1 MHIPVAQA
9 SMLAELLGL
18 PQYPAPH
25 TLTVFE
31 NTAMALQA
39 RKTAGVASDA
49 QRLDR
54 LTEQS
59 SGTMITT
66 RSMASMDDEEEAVQR
81 INVIL
86 KVSWLG
92 LAQRVLGH
100 AQEEC

>member
-1 MHIPVAQA
+1 
-9 SMLAELLGL
+9 
-18 PQYPAPH
+18 
-25 TLTVFE
+25 
-31 NTAMALQA
+31 MALQA
-39 RKTAGVASDA
+39 RKTAGAASDA

-86 KVSWLG
+86 KVSWLR
-92 LAQRVLGH
+92 LAQPGLGPCH
-100 AQEEC
+100 AIPKL

>member
-1 MHIPVAQA
+1 
-9 SMLAELLGL
+9 
-18 PQYPAPH
+18 
-25 TLTVFE
+25 
-31 NTAMALQA
+31 MALQA
-39 RKTAGVASDA
+39 RKTAGAASDA

-86 KVSWLG
+86 KVSWPG
-92 LAQRVLGH
+92 LAQLGIGPCH
-100 AQEEC
+100 AIPKL

>member
-1 MHIPVAQA
+1 
-9 SMLAELLGL
+9 
-18 PQYPAPH
+18 
-25 TLTVFE
+25 
-31 NTAMALQA
+31 MALQA
-39 RKTAGVASDA
+39 RKTAGAASDA

-86 KVSWLG
+86 KVSWLM
-92 LAQRVLGH
+92 LAQPGLGPCH
-100 AQEEC
+100 AIPKL

>member
-1 MHIPVAQA
+1 
-9 SMLAELLGL
+9 
-18 PQYPAPH
+18 
-25 TLTVFE
+25 
-31 NTAMALQA
+31 MALQA
-39 RKTAGVASDA
+39 RKTAGAASDA

-92 LAQRVLGH
+92 PAQLGTRSCR
-100 AQEEC
+100 ADAKL

>member
-1 MHIPVAQA
+1 
-9 SMLAELLGL
+9 
-18 PQYPAPH
+18 
-25 TLTVFE
+25 
-31 NTAMALQA
+31 MALQA
-39 RKTAGVASDA
+39 RKTAGAASDA

-92 LAQRVLGH
+92 LATAWSWAMPCCLRVEKRRGSSSTLH
-100 AQEEC
+100 

>member
-1 MHIPVAQA
+1 
-9 SMLAELLGL
+9 
-18 PQYPAPH
+18 
-25 TLTVFE
+25 
-31 NTAMALQA
+31 MALQA
-39 RKTAGVASDA
+39 RKTAGAASDA

-86 KVSWLG
+86 KASE
-92 LAQRVLGH
+92 LGH
-100 AQEEC
+100 AQLGVGPC